1 MRGVFDT
8 AGKEPLKVWY
18 KGLTKN
24 LYFAWIPLL
33 QPSRAQSVGEARYAE
48 GVRDGS
54 EPPEDDRQS
63 GFYLAKL
70 FFPDRRLLWPPA
82 VVLATSSG
90 LDSH

>member
-1 MRGVFDT
+1 MHDLSNFD
-8 AGKEPLKVWY
+8 
-18 KGLTKN
+18 
-24 LYFAWIPLL
+24 YFAIICYFCLDRIPLL
-33 QPSRAQSVGEARYAE
+33 QPSCAQSVGEAQYAE

-63 GFYLAKL
+63 GFNLAKL

-90 LDSH
+90 LADSH